1 MPILS
6 ILIPRYK
13 ENEEVLRFLLD
24 SIKMQQ
30 GVNLKFIEVII
41 GQDGLEQDD
50 LDTWF
55 VYEYNKYFPINYV
68 KFEHGGVSATRNK
81 LMDICHG
88 EYIQFCDADD
98 LFSSVLALKLIIE
111 KIIAKKFD
119 ILFSTF
125 TEELYVPSK
134 HKKEYVLHEDDSTF
148 VHGKVVRKQFLIDNN
163 IRWNNKLTVHEDSYF
178 YAQCYHCSAEEKREI
193 VKQSFYIW
201 KWREGSVVRSDPKWM
216 LNTYDKLIDSNEA
229 LIDNFLSR
237 GMIKQVRM
245 FSFIATMNLYYNIN
259 KSEYMS
265 PENAKRLKEIE
276 KRFKKFYVKYVDYM
290 NELPADQQQRFT
302 QTIRDRA
309 CTEGLMMEH
318 ITLIDW
324 VRHILNLEG

>member
-24 SIKMQQ
+24 SIKVQQ

-111 KIIAKKFD
+111 KILAGGFD
-119 ILFSTF
+119 ILYSTF
-125 TEELYVPSK
+125 TEEIYDDK
-134 HKKEYVLHEDDSTF
+134 KRKKEYVIHQNDCTF
-148 VHGKVVRKQFLIDNN
+148 VHGKVVNKEFVFNN
-163 IRWNNKLTVHEDSYF
+163 DIKWNNKLTVHEDSYF
-178 YAQCYHCSAEEKREI
+178 YAQCYHLSNPDRR
-193 VKQSFYIW
+193 VMVDTSFYIW
-201 KWREGSVVRSDPKWM
+201 KWRDGSVVRSDAKWM
-216 LNTYDKLIDSNEA
+216 LNTYERLLDSNEA
-229 LIDNFLSR
+229 LIENFLSR
-237 GMIKQVRM
+237 GMKKQAQM
-245 FSFIATMNLYYNIN
+245 FAFIAIFNLYYNIN
-259 KSEYMS
+259 SPEYMK
-265 PENAKRLKEIE
+265 PEDADRVLEIE
-276 KRFKKFYVKYVDYM
+276 KRFKLFYNKFVDLLDDM
-290 NELPADQQQRFT
+290 PADRQQRF
-302 QTIRDRA
+302 IREIRNGA
-309 CTEGLMMEH
+309 CDKGLMLEH
-318 ITLIDW
+318 ISFDDW
-324 VRHILNLEG
+324 IKHILEV